1 MVAACSVPSIRN
13 MQTTLLDL
21 CLFFNYSPKR
31 QQQFEKELPVGVST
45 RTKLVNLCKT
55 RWVARIE
62 AYEVFGDLYPA
73 VVSTLETI
81 SSEPGWSSDTAHKAA
96 GLLTAVTQFSFLVA
110 FVVVNIGLGFIKGI
124 TTSLQ
129 SRTLDICNAYAEV
142 NTVVSVLQDVRDDV
156 VTHHKAWYQIAVA
169 TGDKVGATQ
178 TIPRRCG
185 RQTAR
190 SNVPA
195 DTPEEYYRRAI
206 TIPFL
211 DEMFTHLDRRFS
223 EIQRKAM
230 AALWVVPVVL
240 MSCNVNESQIKDLVE
255 MYGEDMPSPA
265 SFRQELLLWKCKWRG
280 FPQNE
285 LPDTPSNALSS
296 AAGPMY
302 PNIYYILR
310 AICTVPVTSCECER
324 SVSVLRR
331 LKTYLRTT
339 MGQDRMTGLALM
351 HIKYN
356 MELDLE
362 AIINIFAGQHPRRM
376 LLLL

>member
-1 MVAACSVPSIRN
+1 M
-13 MQTTLLDL
+13 
-21 CLFFNYSPKR
+21 
-31 QQQFEKELPVGVST
+31 
-45 RTKLVNLCKT
+45 
-55 RWVARIE
+55 
-62 AYEVFGDLYPA
+62 
-73 VVSTLETI
+73 
-81 SSEPGWSSDTAHKAA
+81 
-96 GLLTAVTQFSFLVA
+96 
-110 FVVVNIGLGFIKGI
+110 NIGLGFIKGI

-211 DEMFTHLDRRFS
+211 DEMLTHLDHRFS

-339 MGQDRMTGLALM
+339 MGQDRVTGLALM

-376 LLLL
+376 LMLL